1 MIQIKHPPTVV
12 VFIGNEDNICFFT
25 ATLKLIKVTA
35 SLDHANWLCKTEEKA
50 TVSICV

>member
-12 VFIGNEDNICFFT
+12 KF
-25 ATLKLIKVTA
+25 LKLIKVTV
-35 SLDHANWLCKTEEKA
+35 SPDHANWLCKTEEKA